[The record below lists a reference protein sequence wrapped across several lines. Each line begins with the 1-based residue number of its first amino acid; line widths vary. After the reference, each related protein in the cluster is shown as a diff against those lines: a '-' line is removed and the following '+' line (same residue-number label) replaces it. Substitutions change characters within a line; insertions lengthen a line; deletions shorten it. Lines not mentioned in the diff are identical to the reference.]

1 MLLRAQTPCSGAF
14 HTDTFNFYNFATQTC
29 CMHPLAHRIANL
41 DESATIRMAQLS
53 RELKRQG
60 KDIIDLSL
68 GEPDFTTPLH
78 IREAAKKAIDDGY
91 THYTPVAGYLDV
103 REAISRKFKR
113 DNNLDYSPDEI
124 VISTGAK
131 QSIIN
136 AVLCL
141 VNPGEEVILPKP
153 FWVSYAAMARLAE
166 GHIVEIPSSIETNF
180 KISPEQLEAVIT
192 PKSKLII
199 FSSPCNPTG
208 SAYTK
213 EELFAIASVVQ
224 KHPNLYIISDE
235 IYEHI
240 NFLGHHESIAQFDFI
255 KDRVITVNGLSKAF
269 AMTGWRLGYI
279 GAPKWIAK
287 ACDKIQGQYTSAT
300 SSITQ
305 RAAIAALDGD
315 LSPTLEM
322 KKAFLRRRDLV
333 VQLLKNIHGLK
344 FNIPQGAFYFFPDVS
359 NYFGTTYNDQ
369 EIHNADDLAMYLL
382 HEANISVV
390 TGSAFGDPNCIRL
403 SYATSDEKLMEA
415 MKRMET
421 ALEKLIATT
430 KSFV

>member
-1 MLLRAQTPCSGAF
+1 MHLLA
-14 HTDTFNFYNFATQTC
+14 N
-29 CMHPLAHRIANL
+29 RIANL

-60 KDIIDLSL
+60 RDIIDLSL
-68 GEPDFTTPLH
+68 GEPDFTTPEH
-78 IREAAKKAIDDGY
+78 IRAAAKKAIDDGF

-113 DNNLDYSPDEI
+113 DNNLDYSADEI

-136 AVLCL
+136 AVMCL
-141 VNPGEEVILPKP
+141 VNPGEEVILPAP
-153 FWVSYAAMARLAE
+153 YWVSYAAMSNLSEAK
-166 GHIVEIPSSIETNF
+166 IIEIPTTVNTDF
-180 KISPEQLEAVIT
+180 KITPGQLEKAIS

-208 SAYTK
+208 SVYTK
-213 EELFAIASVVQ
+213 SELHEIATIVA
-224 KHPNLYIISDE
+224 KHPDLYIISDE

-240 NFLGHHESIAQFDFI
+240 NFLSHHESIAQFDFI

-287 ACDKIQGQYTSAT
+287 ACDKMQGQYTSAT
-300 SSITQ
+300 CSITQ
-305 RAAIAALDGD
+305 RAAIAALEGD
-315 LSPTLEM
+315 LTPTLEM

-333 VQLLKNIHGLK
+333 VELLRNIDGIK

-359 NYFGTTYNDQ
+359 NFFGSSYGD
-369 EIHNADDLAMYLL
+369 EVISNADDLAMFLL
-382 HEANISVV
+382 NEANVSVV
-390 TGSAFGDPNCIRL
+390 TGSAFGDKNCIRL
-403 SYATSDEKLMEA
+403 SYATSDDKLKEA
-415 MKRMET
+415 MHRMKVT
-421 ALEKLIATT
+421 LEKLIVP
-430 KSFV
+430 SNSIS

>member
-1 MLLRAQTPCSGAF
+1 
-14 HTDTFNFYNFATQTC
+14 
-29 CMHPLAHRIANL
+29 MHELAKRIANL

-68 GEPDFTTPLH
+68 GEPDFITPLH

-103 REAISRKFKR
+103 RETISRKFKR

-141 VNPGEEVILPKP
+141 VNPGDEVILPKP
-153 FWVSYAAMARLAE
+153 FWVSYGAMAQLAE
-166 GHIVEIPSSIETNF
+166 GKIVEIPTSIETDF
-180 KISPEQLEAVIT
+180 KITPEQLENAIT

-208 SAYTK
+208 TVYTK
-213 EELFAIASVVQ
+213 GELYELALVVA
-224 KHPNLYIISDE
+224 KHKDLYIISDE

-240 NFLGHHESIAQFDFI
+240 NFLSHHESIAQFDFI

-300 SSITQ
+300 CSITQ
-305 RAAIAALDGD
+305 RATIAALDGD
-315 LSPTLEM
+315 LKPTMEM
-322 KKAFLRRRDLV
+322 KAAFLRRRDLV
-333 VQLLKNIHGLK
+333 YKLLSEIEGIKI
-344 FNIPQGAFYFFPDVS
+344 NIPHGAFYFFPEIS

-369 EIHNADDLAMYLL
+369 VIRTADDLAMYLL

-390 TGSAFGDPNCIRL
+390 TGSAFGDDNCIRL
-403 SYATSDEKLMEA
+403 SYATSDDKLIEA
-415 MKRMET
+415 MRRMKS
-421 ALEKLIATT
+421 ALEKLIVSSKTLA
-430 KSFV
+430 